1 MESIRAELQDV
12 FRQVFGD
19 DDIVIADST
28 TADDIDG
35 WDSLMHIN
43 LIIALQK
50 RFGVKFA
57 TAEIAGLKSEGQ
69 NVGGLIHLLGRKM
82 ADSKARRS

>member
-35 WDSLMHIN
+35 WDSMMHIN
-43 LIIALQK
+43 LIIALER

-57 TAEIAGLKSEGQ
+57 AAEIAGLKNEGQ
-69 NVGGLIHLLGRKM
+69 NVGGLIHLVERKM
-82 ADSKARRS
+82 ADARARRS